1 MATQKQDIP
10 RDSGGYGYTLGT
22 WYDSTTVILLL
33 IMQPTK
39 RSSQWVEDIKIL
51 DFWNGT
57 VLVKTKT
64 STEYI
69 YYNVSKRAITNLCF
83 NDRMSL
89 GFWVNENCIK
99 PERTN
104 FTYFAGGYNV

>member
-1 MATQKQDIP
+1 MGMYSSITVHLSQKHP
-10 RDSGGYGYTLGT
+10 SK
-22 WYDSTTVILLL
+22 LL

-57 VLVKTKT
+57 VLVKTKAG
-64 STEYI
+64 TEYV
-69 YYNVSKRAITNLCF
+69 YYNVSKRACLNLCL

-104 FTYFAGGYNV
+104 FTLFAGGYNV

>member
-1 MATQKQDIP
+1 
-10 RDSGGYGYTLGT
+10 
-22 WYDSTTVILLL
+22 
-33 IMQPTK
+33 MQPTK
-39 RSSQWVEDIKIL
+39 RSSQWVEDVKIL
-51 DFWNGT
+51 DFLNGT

-64 STEYI
+64 STDYI
-69 YYNVSKRAITNLCF
+69 YYNVSKRAIFNLCM

-104 FTYFAGGYNV
+104 FTYSIGGIC